1 MLLHEYVFIN
11 GKSDPLWHN
20 SGVTQWNTHKDTNCE
35 LQSGKFKIY
44 NMIKQSDRNEILN
57 ELRHVHWGLIYFHTV
72 SESNESIRLVLT
84 FDHFKV
90 NNTSYILALHAFS
103 L

>member
-1 MLLHEYVFIN
+1 MENQIHYGTILV
-11 GKSDPLWHN
+11 
-20 SGVTQWNTHKDTNCE
+20 WNTHKDTNCE

-57 ELRHVHWGLIYFHTV
+57 ELRHVHCSLIYFHTV
-72 SESNESIRLVLT
+72 SKSNESIRLVLT